1 MALSA
6 MSTLFLKISRDADST
21 TCLNNMLQSQTTL
34 PEKTFFPILDLNLL
48 SATRVH
54 FLSSYFC
61 YLAEEANTHLATASF
76 QELEKAT
83 KPALSLLFSRQSNP
97 SSFSCSSYD
106 L

>member
-34 PEKTFFPILDLNLL
+34 PEKTFFLILNLNLL

-76 QELEKAT
+76 QGVGEGNKACPEPPLLQT
-83 KPALSLLFSRQSNP
+83 KQSQFLQLLFI
-97 SSFSCSSYD
+97 
-106 L
+106 